1 MEIRKWK
8 MEKSLPMKRLC
19 SIYHLPFTISVGA
32 LLLACSAAPAAVP
45 PTIKHDEIT
54 VASGDARLAARIS
67 YPADGKRHPALVSV
81 HGSGRLGREQMAFEW
96 QRLVP
101 EGLVV
106 LTYDKRGVGESTGEF
121 VSVGTSTSEA
131 YMPILAADALE
142 CLRALRRHPSVDAD
156 RTGFIGSSQ
165 AGWII
170 PLALS
175 TAAPGEAAFAIIRS
189 GPATSVGLEMEY
201 SRLTG
206 DGIREVTPIS
216 AEEMDRRLAA
226 YKGPHGLDTV
236 PLVEKLHTPTLW
248 LLGDRDES
256 IPIRPTQQNLQRAI
270 AGGAPITVKTYA
282 DADHGLRTSAGTM
295 VPYWGDALAWLRA
308 RRIL

>member
-1 MEIRKWK
+1 MVHGHVAECA
-8 MEKSLPMKRLC
+8 LPVA
-19 SIYHLPFTISVGA
+19 IA
-32 LLLACSAAPAAVP
+32 LALACTTNQAANQQAP
-45 PTIKHDEIT
+45 PRGGIAHEEIS

-67 YPADGKRHPALVSV
+67 YPDDGKQHPAVVSV

-101 EGLVV
+101 EGVTV

-142 CLRALRRHPSVDAD
+142 CLRALRRHRSVDPRRA
-156 RTGFIGSSQ
+156 GFIGSSQ

-170 PLALS
+170 PLAIS
-175 TAAPGEAAFAIIRS
+175 RAAAGEVAFAIIRS
-189 GPATSVGLEMEY
+189 GPATSVGLEMAY

-206 DGIREVTPIS
+206 DGLREVTPIS

-226 YKGPHGLDTV
+226 YGGPHGLDTV
-236 PLVEKLHTPTLW
+236 PLLEKLTTPTLW
-248 LLGDRDES
+248 LLGDEDES
-256 IPIRPTQQNLQRAI
+256 IPIRQTKQNLQRAI
-270 AGGAPITVKTYA
+270 ALGAPITVTSYPGA
-282 DADHGLRTSAGTM
+282 NHALRTRGGPMAPIWDDTLG
-295 VPYWGDALAWLRA
+295 WLRA
-308 RRIL
+308 RQILQ